1 MLRLANE
8 DASKSRFRILAWLS
22 QIPLQ
27 PLSWLWQ
34 QCLLRK
40 VASKIVQSIGWT
52 QPLSVLIWRLSLNF
66 KAAGMILNSISLLHK
81 VPLKQYQVDLHRHTK
96 AFLQVP
102 HNLLH
107 WKQDMFQCIQTSVLQ
122 KSHKHFTFIPKKLN
136 KCNQHTLPQ
145 FSTCSQKK
153 NKVQV
158 LCPHARR
165 RATASKASDHSLY
178 CQDQRHGLHR
188 GGGKWLSKS
197 NTTKKN
203 YRNRCFS
210 SRLGKFRALFWCGP
224 TCRA

>member
-22 QIPLQ
+22 QIPFQ
-27 PLSWLWQ
+27 PLSWLWL

-52 QPLSVLIWRLSLNF
+52 QPSSALIWRLSLNF

-153 NKVQV
+153 TKFKSSALMRVAAQQ
-158 LCPHARR
+158 PARPVTIR
-165 RATASKASDHSLY
+165 STARTKDMASTGVMENGFPN
-178 CQDQRHGLHR
+178 Q
-188 GGGKWLSKS
+188 
-197 NTTKKN
+197 TTKKK
-203 YRNRCFS
+203 
-210 SRLGKFRALFWCGP
+210 LQKQVLFIQVGEVQGFILVW
-224 TCRA
+224 AHM

>member
-1 MLRLANE
+1 
-8 DASKSRFRILAWLS
+8 
-22 QIPLQ
+22 
-27 PLSWLWQ
+27 
-34 QCLLRK
+34 
-40 VASKIVQSIGWT
+40 
-52 QPLSVLIWRLSLNF
+52 
-66 KAAGMILNSISLLHK
+66 MILNSISLLHK

-102 HNLLH
+102 HICYIES
-107 WKQDMFQCIQTSVLQ
+107 KTCFSAFQTSVLQ

-165 RATASKASDHSLY
+165 RAAASKASDHSLY

-188 GGGKWLSKS
+188 GGGKWLSESK
-197 NTTKKN
+197 TKKK
-203 YRNRCFS
+203 
-210 SRLGKFRALFWCGP
+210 LQKQVLFIQVGEVQGFILLW
-224 TCRA
+224 AHM